1 MKKVSLYMEKEGAGN
16 EYRNGYLK
24 EILGLVSSG
33 KERADRERRKYFSP
47 SLASVAAYKA
57 DIEKFRAEYRR
68 TLGIPYFEGMESPKE
83 AVYRE
88 EVAED
93 SLGKIY
99 RVKVPVVPGLH
110 LYGILIVSDC
120 EKKLP
125 MVLFPHGGNG
135 KPEQVCGFY
144 SNDTYHE
151 MLRRY
156 LLRGV
161 SIFAPQLLLWV
172 TGKDGEPHNRYL
184 VDMNLKQLGT
194 SIAGLE
200 VFALTKAIDWLEKE
214 PYVDPARI
222 GMAGLSYGG
231 YYTMLTAAADTRIKS
246 AYMSGAYKD
255 SFLHN
260 ELDSATDMTFE
271 GAAFKFLDNEFF
283 KLICPRALFAELASD
298 DIYFKAADAEIRSHE
313 VADTYRALG
322 IENQF
327 RYRTFTG
334 VHEFPLDDEGLDFML
349 ERL

>member
-1 MKKVSLYMEKEGAGN
+1 MKKVSLYTEKEGAGN
-16 EYRNGYLK
+16 EQRNGYLK
-24 EILGLVSSG
+24 EILGLIAAG

-47 SLASVAAYKA
+47 FTQSVAAYRA
-57 DIEKFRAEYRR
+57 DIEKYRAEYRR
-68 TLGIPYFEGMESPKE
+68 MLGIPYFEAMETPNE
-83 AVYRE
+83 AVALE

-99 RVKVPVVPGLH
+99 RVKVPVVKGLH
-110 LYGILIVSDC
+110 LYGILFIARAD
-120 EKKLP
+120 KKLP
-125 MVLFPHGGNG
+125 MVVFQHGGNG
-135 KPEQVCGFY
+135 TPEGVTGFFG
-144 SNDTYHE
+144 SGVYHE
-151 MLRRY
+151 MLRRF
-156 LLRGV
+156 LHRGV

-172 TGKDGEPHNRYL
+172 AGKDGEAHNRYL

-200 VFALTKAIDWLEKE
+200 VFALPKAIDGLAGE
-214 PYVDPARI
+214 PYVDTGRI

-231 YYTMLTAAADTRIKS
+231 YYTMLTAAADTRVKS

-298 DIYFKAADAEIRSHE
+298 DIYFKATDAESRSHE
-313 VADTYRALG
+313 VAETYRALG
-322 IENQF
+322 IESQF